1 MKDLLWLIKM
11 EIDSLDID
19 NLNFDLLNEE
29 SAIIMK
35 AELRQTLVKLQFIKN
50 KLTK

>member
-19 NLNFDLLNEE
+19 NLNFNLLTEE
-29 SAIIMK
+29 SKIIMK
-35 AELRQTLVKLQFIKN
+35 AELRQTLFKLQFIKK

>member
-1 MKDLLWLIKM
+1 MKDLLRLIKI

-19 NLNFDLLNEE
+19 NLDFNSLTEE
-29 SAIIMK
+29 SQIIMK
-35 AELRQTLVKLQFIKN
+35 AELRQTLLKLQFIKK